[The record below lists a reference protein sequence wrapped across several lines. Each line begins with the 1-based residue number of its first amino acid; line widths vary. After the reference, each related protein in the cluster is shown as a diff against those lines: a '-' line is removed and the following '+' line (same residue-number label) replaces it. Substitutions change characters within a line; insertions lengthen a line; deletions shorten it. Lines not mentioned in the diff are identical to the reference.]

1 VTSMARLC
9 CVLLKRQ
16 LGFKEREES
25 GFDQESGIST
35 AIRGKLF
42 QIAGRIRF
50 AIRPD
55 VSVVV

>member
-1 VTSMARLC
+1 MARLC